1 MAGAVT
7 PDRVMAEVERIMS
20 RPFEWG
26 PCDCCSASCDVFAAL
41 WGVDPM
47 APVRGYSGPLG
58 AARMI
63 RRVGG
68 LPTLAETLAVRSSL
82 TVGHATGGLALSAG
96 HRERRALLICIMP
109 GLWAGKSKDGFAIL
123 RHADRGWHLA

>member
-1 MAGAVT
+1 MV
-7 PDRVMAEVERIMS
+7 EVERIMS

-26 PCDCCSASCDVFAAL
+26 PCDCCSAACDVFAAL
-41 WGVDPM
+41 WGFDPM
-47 APVRGYSGPLG
+47 EPVRGYRGALG

-63 RRVGG
+63 RRAGG
-68 LPTLAETLAVRSSL
+68 LPELADRLAARLALS
-82 TVGHATGGLALSAG
+82 TGHATGGLALSAG
-96 HRERRALLICIMP
+96 HRGRRTLLICIMP